1 LRTDSEEMKKLPHED
16 VFTRLKPSPIHGIGV
31 FAIRRI
37 PKGSCVFGADDAAL
51 VWVPKKQIEHLPAPL
66 KKLYDDFSVIKG
78 NRFGCPTSFNDLTIS
93 WYLNHSENPNV
104 AADDSF
110 RFYAL
115 RGIEEGEEL
124 TVNYRTYSDL
134 P

>member
-1 LRTDSEEMKKLPHED
+1 MKKLPHED

-51 VWVPKKQIEHLPAPL
+51 VWVSKKQIEHLPEPL
-66 KKLYDDFSVIKG
+66 KRLYNDFSVIMAD
-78 NRFGCPTSFNDLTIS
+78 RYGCPTSFNDLTVS

-104 AADDSF
+104 TADDSF

-115 RGIEEGEEL
+115 RDIEEGEEL

>member
-1 LRTDSEEMKKLPHED
+1 MKKPPHEG

-37 PKGSCVFGADDAAL
+37 PKGTRVFGADDAAL
-51 VWVPKKQIEHLPAPL
+51 AWVPKKQIEHLPEPL
-66 KKLYDDFSVIKG
+66 KMLYTDFSVIKG
-78 NRFGCPTSFNDLTIS
+78 DWYGCPTSFNDLTVS

-115 RGIEEGEEL
+115 RDIEEGEEL
-124 TVNYRTYSDL
+124 TVNYQTYSDT